1 MFGMAN
7 GSIRSNLNLKFLG
20 LALVGISLFTSSSA
34 IAQNAKTGA
43 AISAVM
49 SVKSSTDSFDA
60 AFSNNWGTIIR
71 SYVRVP
77 SWMDLAFDVSLQCG
91 MVTDTTVKSRNGNKS
106 TSTAE
111 GDIKVRVR
119 VAAVDADNNPVGD
132 WLYAQPNADIVDING
147 NGINPK
153 ENSGVT
159 YCSRSQTLEAQLGGL
174 DCTVDD
180 SGIVTC
186 ADDESIRLLLKT
198 LSAHAFNFFVTDLA
212 SGDYVIEV
220 QAIADTTTDVGCT
233 GEGCLLGE
241 AAAHAFV
248 GLGTMHVD
256 EIRLIKNTVLSQ

>member
-1 MFGMAN
+1 MTN
-7 GSIRSNLNLKFLG
+7 GSLKSKLSVMFLS
-20 LALVGISLFTSSSA
+20 LAVVGSSFFTTPVA
-34 IAQNAKTGA
+34 NAQNAKTGA

-49 SVKSSTDSFDA
+49 SVKSSTDAFDA
-60 AFSNNWGTIIR
+60 AFSNNWSTIIR

-119 VAAVDADNNPVGD
+119 VAAVDSDNNPIGD
-132 WLYAQPNADIVDING
+132 WLYAQPNADIVDLNG
-147 NGINPK
+147 NGISPK

-180 SGIVTC
+180 LGMVLC

-198 LSAHAFNFFVTDLA
+198 LSAHAFNFFVTDLS

-220 QAIADTTTDVGCT
+220 QAIADTATEVGCS